1 MLLWWRFTANCASA
15 PPAPSC
21 ACRRRKAWQGVA
33 LLVQFMV
40 QDRAAPIIIGLHDH
54 ERVSW
59 QSGVRAA
66 EAQKPLVRAN
76 NVGFSAFIDANGQ
89 ILSSLIGHAGNGT
102 MDIQPRSGATPYV
115 RIAAWLSQ

>member
-40 QDRAAPIIIGLHDH
+40 LDRAAPITIGLHDH
-54 ERVSW
+54 GRVPW
-59 QSGVRAA
+59 QGGVRAA
-66 EAQKPLVRAN
+66 EAQKPPVRN
-76 NVGFSAFIDANGQ
+76 NVGFSAFIDANRQ
-89 ILSSLIGHAGNGT
+89 ILTSPMGHAGKGAIN
-102 MDIQPRSGATPYV
+102 IQPRRGATPYI